1 MILTQIAGH
10 LGADPETR
18 VTPSGQKIVTL
29 RVATNIRRKDKDKTV
44 WWRVTIFG
52 DRYDRMLPYLKKG
65 SAVFIIGSMNA
76 PEIYQDKEGNP
87 QISLELI
94 AEFLSFSPFGGKSDK
109 SNDGAGASQDAD
121 SSSNQS
127 YGAPKSQFQP
137 QNQFQPRSFGMSGI
151 QSGAAKEQP
160 EFSDDDI
167 PF

>member
-18 VTPSGQKIVTL
+18 VTPSGQKIVSL

-109 SNDGAGASQDAD
+109 QGEGAGASQDAD
-121 SSSNQS
+121 GSQSNQI
-127 YGAPKSQFQP
+127 GAPKSQFQP

-151 QSGAAKEQP
+151 TSGAAKEQP